1 MLRRVASGDPPS
13 WSRRKMVALLAG
25 AATATVLLVAGLAL
39 AVLYGLHPTGR
50 AAGNHTP
57 GGGTGSASAST
68 GANAAPDPAA
78 AAQRAQDALANAPM
92 PLLAAA
98 AAQPGPVSP
107 RAPQPALVLPAPTTI
122 GPESVAAGFP
132 HTALGAMAQ
141 LAALD
146 QTALQSRSLA
156 GARAVITAWALPGG
170 PTASSWSGV
179 AALAGFLN
187 AAGLSGGGSPQL
199 ALVLTPVMGLIK
211 GTVGADF
218 VIPCLDFEA
227 DATLAQTARV
237 AVADCQRM
245 VWTGQRWMIGPGSEP
260 ADAPSVWPDTDQ
272 AIEVG
277 YRDVRHG

>member
-1 MLRRVASGDPPS
+1 MLRRAAPADPPS

-39 AVLYGLHPTGR
+39 AVLYGLHPTPR
-50 AAGNHTP
+50 AAGDHTP

-68 GANAAPDPAA
+68 GATAAPDPAA

-92 PLLAAA
+92 PLLGDT
-98 AAQPGPVSP
+98 AAQPGPMST
-107 RAPQPALVLPAPTTI
+107 RAPQPALVLPTPTTI

-179 AALAGFLN
+179 AALARFLN

-218 VIPCLDFEA
+218 VIPCLDYEA

>member
-1 MLRRVASGDPPS
+1 MLRRAAPADPPS

-25 AATATVLLVAGLAL
+25 AATATVLLVAGLVL
-39 AVLYGLHPTGR
+39 AVLYGLHPTAR

-57 GGGTGSASAST
+57 GGGTGSASASA

-92 PLLAAA
+92 PLLAES
-98 AAQPGPVSP
+98 AAQPGPVST
-107 RAPQPALVLPAPTTI
+107 RAPQPALVLPTPTTI
-122 GPESVAAGFP
+122 GSASVAAGFP

-179 AALAGFLN
+179 AALAGFLT
-187 AAGLSGGGSPQL
+187 ASGLSGGGSPQL

-218 VIPCLDFEA
+218 VIPCLDYEA

-277 YRDVRHG
+277 YRDVRRG